1 MANTTFNGAVRS
13 ENGFKKVTKSS
24 TGAFTDNST
33 YSSNASV
40 GGTLTSTGATSVAT
54 TAQDGMAV
62 GTGISAVA
70 AAVNFHSVVQ
80 VGDIIETTILIDV
93 TGLKSTDDT
102 DIIGKAD
109 TANCTIGQITAD
121 VNGTI
126 HAASMTCLETPTT
139 GEPDIDVYAATVAT
153 GAEDAVITGL
163 TETKLLDTGA
173 DWTGILGARGFQTMP
188 AADGYLYLVTSGGA
202 DTGVYASGKFLL
214 KFYGTPA

>member
-1 MANTTFNGAVRS
+1 MANTTFNGSVRS